1 MVLTYS
7 FYDSRD
13 QMLINDTVQLEIDKP
28 ISNTYTK
35 FPAIILIWGDY
46 LDTNCFNILKPILL
60 AHNFMVILINAS
72 FDYSMFFKLNDTLN
86 YLLTRSDIDPSS
98 INILG
103 HSHGANYA
111 LLFGRMRSDI
121 IHSVF
126 CLDYGFSDQL
136 MQDYFS
142 YYHEIIDLNN
152 YWTLTTFEKKFTL
165 SLSNNSPANL
175 FLLSDSNDQSFLN
188 KISAINQTNT
198 WWEDTQK
205 NTIVSFSR
213 G

>member
-1 MVLTYS
+1 
-7 FYDSRD
+7 
-13 QMLINDTVQLEIDKP
+13 
-28 ISNTYTK
+28 
-35 FPAIILIWGDY
+35 
-46 LDTNCFNILKPILL
+46 
-60 AHNFMVILINAS
+60 MVILINAS
-72 FDYSMFFKLNDTLN
+72 FDYFMFFKLNDTLN

-103 HSHGANYA
+103 HSHGGNYA
-111 LLFGRMRSDI
+111 PFGRMRSYI

-126 CLDYGFSDQL
+126 CLDYGSSDQL

-165 SLSNNSPANL
+165 SLSNNLPANL

-213 G
+213 GSARLLFNDDSLFSHGAGLYDPMAINQEVSVGSGQFLSKIE

>member
-1 MVLTYS
+1 M
-7 FYDSRD
+7 
-13 QMLINDTVQLEIDKP
+13 E
-28 ISNTYTK
+28 
-35 FPAIILIWGDY
+35 
-46 LDTNCFNILKPILL
+46 
-60 AHNFMVILINAS
+60 
-72 FDYSMFFKLNDTLN
+72 
-86 YLLTRSDIDPSS
+86 
-98 INILG
+98 
-103 HSHGANYA
+103 ANYA

-126 CLDYGFSDQL
+126 CLDYGSSDQL

-213 G
+213 GSARLLFNDDSLFSHGAGLYDPMAINQEVSWLDQANSLVKSNDDFFSIFLFPIGIFLLILLINVLGLFLVSKIIQKLPSTNQFYSKSKKKARLLKFNAIFIPN

>member
-35 FPAIILIWGDY
+35 FPAIILISGDY

-103 HSHGANYA
+103 HSHGGK
-111 LLFGRMRSDI
+111 L
-121 IHSVF
+121 
-126 CLDYGFSDQL
+126 C
-136 MQDYFS
+136 
-142 YYHEIIDLNN
+142 
-152 YWTLTTFEKKFTL
+152 
-165 SLSNNSPANL
+165 P
-175 FLLSDSNDQSFLN
+175 SFR
-188 KISAINQTNT
+188 KDA
-198 WWEDTQK
+198 K
-205 NTIVSFSR
+205 
-213 G
+213 